1 MRTPLGGGTIV
12 SAYLIDRIVVRLGVV
27 FQRLPF
33 TPNQVTLMSAAV
45 GVAAGI
51 LFIFDQ
57 WLAGAISVF
66 ASMVLDGLD
75 GEVARRKNM
84 KSKYGAF
91 LDTMLD
97 RVVDT
102 TVVLGVA
109 YSSAKIYGDTAWI
122 IGFLAAVYAC
132 VLSSYTRKL
141 VAIATGTEPTWLDEK
156 PKFTDGRDVRLLII
170 TLGALGNLFV
180 DWSAL
185 ASVAIVLALSLSKFV
200 IRLFIYRDKLE

>member
-1 MRTPLGGGTIV
+1 
-12 SAYLIDRIVVRLGVV
+12 VVRLGVV
-27 FQRLPF
+27 FERLPF

-91 LDTMLD
+91 LDTMMD

>member
-1 MRTPLGGGTIV
+1 MRTPLGGGTSV

-27 FQRLPF
+27 FERLPF

-91 LDTMLD
+91 LDTMMD

-109 YSSAKIYGDTAWI
+109 YSSAKIFGDTAWI

>member
-12 SAYLIDRIVVRLGVV
+12 SAYLIDRIVVRLGGL
-27 FQRLPF
+27 FEKLPF

-45 GVAAGI
+45 GVGAGI
-51 LFIFDQ
+51 LFMFDQ

-84 KSKYGAF
+84 KTKYGAF

-122 IGFLAAVYAC
+122 IGFLAGVYAC

-170 TLGALGNLFV
+170 TIGALGNLFV

-185 ASVAIVLALSLSKFV
+185 ASVTIVLALSLSKFV
-200 IRLFIYRDKLE
+200 IRLFWYRDKLE

>member
-27 FQRLPF
+27 FERLPF

-45 GVAAGI
+45 GVAAGL

-109 YSSAKIYGDTAWI
+109 YSSAQIYGDTAWI

-185 ASVAIVLALSLSKFV
+185 ASVAVVLALSLSKFV

>member
-27 FQRLPF
+27 FERLPF

-75 GEVARRKNM
+75 GEVAPRKNM

-91 LDTMLD
+91 LDTMMD

>member
-27 FQRLPF
+27 FEKLPF

-91 LDTMLD
+91 LDTMMD

-141 VAIATGTEPTWLDEK
+141 VAVATGTEPTWLDEK
-156 PKFTDGRDVRLLII
+156 PKFTEGRDVRLFII
-170 TLGALGNLFV
+170 TLGALGNLVV

-185 ASVAIVLALSLSKFV
+185 DSVAVVLALSLSKFV
-200 IRLFIYRDKLE
+200 IRLFWYRDKLE

>member
-1 MRTPLGGGTIV
+1 MRTPLGGGTIG

-91 LDTMLD
+91 LDTMMD

>member
-1 MRTPLGGGTIV
+1 
-12 SAYLIDRIVVRLGVV
+12 YLIDRIVVRLGVV
-27 FQRLPF
+27 FERLPF

-109 YSSAKIYGDTAWI
+109 YSSAQIYGDTAWI

>member
-27 FQRLPF
+27 FERLPF

-45 GVAAGI
+45 GVAAGL

-91 LDTMLD
+91 LDTMMD

>member
-27 FQRLPF
+27 FERLPF

-91 LDTMLD
+91 LDTMMD

-200 IRLFIYRDKLE
+200 IRLFIYRGKLE

>member
-12 SAYLIDRIVVRLGVV
+12 SAYLIDRIVVRLGEV
-27 FQRLPF
+27 FETLPF

-91 LDTMLD
+91 LDTMMD

>member
-12 SAYLIDRIVVRLGVV
+12 SAYLIDRIVVRLGGL
-27 FQRLPF
+27 FEKLPF

-45 GVAAGI
+45 GVGAGI

-84 KSKYGAF
+84 KTKYGAF
-91 LDTMLD
+91 LDTMMD

-141 VAIATGTEPTWLDEK
+141 VAIATGTEPTWLTEK
-156 PKFTDGRDVRLLII
+156 PRFTDGRDVRLLII
-170 TLGALGNLFV
+170 TIGALGNLFV

-200 IRLFIYRDKLE
+200 IRLFWYRDKLE

>member
-27 FQRLPF
+27 FERLPF

-109 YSSAKIYGDTAWI
+109 YSSAQIYGDTAWI

-185 ASVAIVLALSLSKFV
+185 ASVAIVLALSLSKFI

>member
-27 FQRLPF
+27 FERLPF

-91 LDTMLD
+91 LDTMMD

>member
-57 WLAGAISVF
+57 WQAGAISVI
-66 ASMVLDGLD
+66 ASLVLDGLD

-84 KSKYGAF
+84 KSKYGAV
-91 LDTMLD
+91 LDTMMD